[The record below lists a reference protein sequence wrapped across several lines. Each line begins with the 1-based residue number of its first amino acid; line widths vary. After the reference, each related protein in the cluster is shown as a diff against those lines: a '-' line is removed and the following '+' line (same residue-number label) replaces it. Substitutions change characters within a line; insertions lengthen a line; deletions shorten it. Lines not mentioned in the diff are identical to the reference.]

1 MFSSR
6 PMQSLSKMRTIQF
19 TTIQFGPVRSHVS
32 GYFLQRKFFPSFFEG
47 IRFRTWGI
55 RIVFTSFFFA
65 RKDVC
70 GGARLA
76 EGFKTNIFSSREGL
90 QKGPLLPFFD

>member
-1 MFSSR
+1 
-6 PMQSLSKMRTIQF
+6 MRD
-19 TTIQFGPVRSHVS
+19 
-32 GYFLQRKFFPSFFEG
+32 K
-47 IRFRTWGI
+47 RTP
-55 RIVFTSFFFA
+55 
-65 RKDVC
+65 KDVY

>member
-1 MFSSR
+1 
-6 PMQSLSKMRTIQF
+6 MRD
-19 TTIQFGPVRSHVS
+19 
-32 GYFLQRKFFPSFFEG
+32 K
-47 IRFRTWGI
+47 RTP
-55 RIVFTSFFFA
+55 
-65 RKDVC
+65 KDVC